1 MVLALHGQ
9 TTLHSNLASDIRV
22 AQQAGFPGLE
32 VATPKLLRCLDAGVK
47 PGELKELFRKFEVQP
62 VCIDILGDVERIDPE
77 GRKRLLSEAE
87 RLCSTARA
95 LGCPTVQLNAFSG
108 LEGRPEPE
116 ILRLTA
122 RNIAEIAD
130 IGAEYGIRFQI
141 EGAAWTPIHSLCQCL
156 NLIEM
161 TEREN
166 VGLVI
171 DFWHL
176 WASRETSPEEVA
188 RLDHSLIYGVHLC
201 DGLRPSEGESWPEET
216 LLRDCLPG
224 DGQLP
229 ISDWVS
235 AVQAT
240 GYDGVWSGEI
250 LGHRLWEMD
259 HLEIAKAMRDRMAS
273 YLQLEQS

>member
-1 MVLALHGQ
+1 MILALHGQ
-9 TTLHSNLASDIRV
+9 TTLHSNLTSDIRI
-22 AQQAGFPGLE
+22 AKQAGFSGLE
-32 VATPKLLRCLDAGVK
+32 IATPKLLRCLEAGVTAE
-47 PGELKELFRKFEVQP
+47 ELTELFHKFKVQP

-77 GRKRLLSEAE
+77 GRKRLLNDAK
-87 RLCSTARA
+87 RLCSTART

-108 LEGRPEPE
+108 LQGRPESE
-116 ILRLTA
+116 ILQLTA
-122 RNIAEIAD
+122 RNVAEIAD

-141 EGAAWTPIHSLCQCL
+141 EGAAWTPIHSLSLCL
-156 NLIEM
+156 NLIERA
-161 TEREN
+161 EREN

-188 RLDHSLIYGVHLC
+188 RLDNSLIYGVHLC
-201 DGLRPSEGESWPEET
+201 DGLRPSEVEAWPEET

-229 ISDWVS
+229 IAEWVT

-250 LGHRLWEMD
+250 LGHRLWETD
-259 HLEIAKAMRDRMAS
+259 HLEIAIAMRDRMAS
-273 YLQLEQS
+273 YLQLGEV

>member
-9 TTLHSNLASDIRV
+9 TTLYNNLASDIRI
-22 AQQAGFPGLE
+22 AGQAGYSGLE
-32 VATPKLLRCLDAGVK
+32 IATAKLLRCLDAGVQ
-47 PGELKELFRKFEVQP
+47 PDELTELFRRHAVQP

-77 GRKRLLSEAE
+77 ERKRLLSEAE
-87 RLCSTARA
+87 RLCSLARY
-95 LGCPTVQLNAFSG
+95 LGCPTVQLNAFNE
-108 LEGRPEPE
+108 LEGRAESE
-116 ILRLTA
+116 VLRLTA
-122 RNIAEIAD
+122 RNVADIAD

-141 EGAAWTPIHSLCQCL
+141 EGAAWTPIHSLVQCL
-156 NLIEM
+156 KLIEM

-176 WASRETSPEEVA
+176 WASRDTSPEEVA
-188 RLDHSLIYGVHLC
+188 RLNQSVIFGVHLC
-201 DGLRPSEGESWPEET
+201 DGLRPSEDEGWPDER

-229 ISDWVS
+229 VAEWV
-235 AVQAT
+235 AAIQAT

-259 HLEIAKAMRDRMAS
+259 HLAIARKMRERMES
-273 YLQLEQS
+273 YLQINKI